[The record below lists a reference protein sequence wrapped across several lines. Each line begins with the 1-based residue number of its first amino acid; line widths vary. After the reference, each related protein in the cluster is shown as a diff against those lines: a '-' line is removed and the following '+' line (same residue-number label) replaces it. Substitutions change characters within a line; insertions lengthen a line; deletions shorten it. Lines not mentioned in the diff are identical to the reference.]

1 MSFNSALI
9 YPANQFPNYAK
20 KKLLIK
26 KPSKII
32 NLILNKTQ
40 ASSSSFQNN
49 SKVVSKIFLS
59 KKEHSLKGINLKYKI
74 PLSKDNT
81 TKFLTK
87 EKILLKSNSENKN
100 VLENYISK
108 IYEHKRTKNNSF
120 CVMNYNSKLN
130 HESLNEQKNETFSKL
145 KIGKR
150 NHSSRNMSRK
160 NSFGHIYKMNK
171 MDKNNNIGRNI
182 IRQNKKIKLNQS
194 YVIKNKTTFIPKF
207 KNKINLSFYENQQKK
222 QKIINHKY
230 HMIDNKANE
239 STNTYSIK
247 NFTVADKENI
257 NFNSNNNSNK
267 NEISA
272 VNISVNLSLNK
283 FKNNKN
289 LKKKIKLPFSPSN
302 KKEIYKQIKNK
313 KCFIRNNKNEINI
326 PYNKK
331 NKLTRQNSYYNF
343 NSNNLNSIKN
353 RRMINNT
360 TREDASSL
368 IDIDMTKKNNSIYYF
383 DSVSRSNANNNSFSN
398 SNANPEY
405 NIVKEN
411 NLNYI
416 QSNES
421 NKGVEMNH
429 FKIVALIQENKNLL
443 EKFEKNI

>member
-9 YPANQFPNYAK
+9 YPANQFPNYTK

-26 KPSKII
+26 NPSKII
-32 NLILNKTQ
+32 NLILNKSHTG
-40 ASSSSFQNN
+40 SSSFQNN
-49 SKVVSKIFLS
+49 NKVVSKIFSS

-87 EKILLKSNSENKN
+87 EKILLKSNSENKK
-100 VLENYISK
+100 VLENYITK

-130 HESLNEQKNETFSKL
+130 HESLNEQKNETFTKL
-145 KIGKR
+145 RIGKK
-150 NHSSRNMSRK
+150 NHSSRNISRK
-160 NSFGHIYKMNK
+160 NSIGSLNK
-171 MDKNNNIGRNI
+171 MSKLEKKNNIGRNI
-182 IRQNKKIKLNQS
+182 IRQNKKMKLNQS

-207 KNKINLSFYENQQKK
+207 KNKINLSFYESQQKR
-222 QKIINHKY
+222 QKNINHKY
-230 HMIDNKANE
+230 HMVDNKANE
-239 STNTYSIK
+239 NTCIYSIK
-247 NFTVADKENI
+247 HATEADKENI
-257 NFNSNNNSNK
+257 NLNSNINK
-267 NEISA
+267 TDINDVSE
-272 VNISVNLSLNK
+272 NLSLNK

-289 LKKKIKLPFSPSN
+289 LKKKIKLPFSPNSN
-302 KKEIYKQIKNK
+302 KKEIFKQIKSK

-343 NSNNLNSIKN
+343 NSNNSNSIKN

-368 IDIDMTKKNNSIYYF
+368 YDIDMSKKNNSIYYF
-383 DSVSRSNANNNSFSN
+383 DSATRTNANNNSFSN
-398 SNANPEY
+398 SNVNPEL

-416 QSNES
+416 HSNES
-421 NKGVEMNH
+421 NIGVEMNH

-443 EKFEKNI
+443 EKFEKKI

>member
-9 YPANQFPNYAK
+9 YPSNQFPNYTK

-26 KPSKII
+26 NPSKII
-32 NLILNKTQ
+32 NLILNKSHTG
-40 ASSSSFQNN
+40 SSSFQNN

-87 EKILLKSNSENKN
+87 EKILLKSNSENKK
-100 VLENYISK
+100 VLENTISK
-108 IYEHKRTKNNSF
+108 IYEHKRAANNSF
-120 CVMNYNSKLN
+120 CVMNFYSKLN
-130 HESLNEQKNETFSKL
+130 HESLNEQKNETFTKL

-150 NHSSRNMSRK
+150 NHSSRNISRK
-160 NSFGHIYKMNK
+160 NSFGNINK
-171 MDKNNNIGRNI
+171 MSKMEKSNNLGRNI
-182 IRQNKKIKLNQS
+182 IKHNPKIKLNQS

-207 KNKINLSFYENQQKK
+207 KNKINLSFYENQQKR
-222 QKIINHKY
+222 QKNINHKF
-230 HMIDNKANE
+230 HMVENKANE
-239 STNTYSIK
+239 STCIYNLK
-247 NFTVADKENI
+247 HATVADKENMNI
-257 NFNSNNNSNK
+257 NSNINK
-267 NEISA
+267 TDINA
-272 VNISVNLSLNK
+272 VNVSENLSLNK

-289 LKKKIKLPFSPSN
+289 LKKKIKLPFSPSSN
-302 KKEIYKQIKNK
+302 KKEIFKQIKNK

-343 NSNNLNSIKN
+343 NTNNLNSIKN

-368 IDIDMTKKNNSIYYF
+368 IDSEMTKKNNSIYYF
-383 DSVSRSNANNNSFSN
+383 DSVTRTNANNNSFSN
-398 SNANPEY
+398 SNMKSEL

-411 NLNYI
+411 NLNFL
-416 QSNES
+416 QSNET

-443 EKFEKNI
+443 EKFEKKI

>member
-9 YPANQFPNYAK
+9 YPANKFPNYTK

-26 KPSKII
+26 NPSKII
-32 NLILNKTQ
+32 NLILNKSH
-40 ASSSSFQNN
+40 AGSSSFQNN
-49 SKVVSKIFLS
+49 NKVVSKIFLS

-100 VLENYISK
+100 VLENYITK

-120 CVMNYNSKLN
+120 CVMNYNSKLT
-130 HESLNEQKNETFSKL
+130 HESLNEQKNETFTKL

-150 NHSSRNMSRK
+150 NHSSRNISRK
-160 NSFGHIYKMNK
+160 NSIGSSKK
-171 MDKNNNIGRNI
+171 EKSNNLGRNI
-182 IRQNKKIKLNQS
+182 VRQNKKIKLNQS

-207 KNKINLSFYENQQKK
+207 KNKINLNFYESQQKR
-222 QKIINHKY
+222 QKNINHNF
-230 HMIDNKANE
+230 HLIDNKTNE
-239 STNTYSIK
+239 STCIYSLK
-247 NFTVADKENI
+247 HATVVDKENMNI
-257 NFNSNNNSNK
+257 NSNINK
-267 NEISA
+267 TEINA
-272 VNISVNLSLNK
+272 VNMSENLSLNK
-283 FKNNKN
+283 FRNNKN
-289 LKKKIKLPFSPSN
+289 LKKKIKLPFSPNSN
-302 KKEIYKQIKNK
+302 KKQIFKQIKSK
-313 KCFIRNNKNEINI
+313 KCFVRNNKNEINI

-383 DSVSRSNANNNSFSN
+383 DSVTRTNVNNNSFSN
-398 SNANPEY
+398 SNANPEL

-411 NLNYI
+411 NLNYLK
-416 QSNES
+416 SNES

-429 FKIVALIQENKNLL
+429 FKIVALIQENKNQL
-443 EKFEKNI
+443 EKFEKKI

>member
-9 YPANQFPNYAK
+9 YPSNQFPNYTK

-26 KPSKII
+26 NPSKII
-32 NLILNKTQ
+32 NLILNK
-40 ASSSSFQNN
+40 SHIGSSSFQNN
-49 SKVVSKIFLS
+49 NKVVSKIFLT

-100 VLENYISK
+100 VLENYINK
-108 IYEHKRTKNNSF
+108 IYEHKKTKNNSF
-120 CVMNYNSKLN
+120 CLMNYNSNLN
-130 HESLNEQKNETFSKL
+130 HESLNEQKNETFTKL
-145 KIGKR
+145 KISKK
-150 NHSSRNMSRK
+150 NHSSRNLSRK
-160 NSFGHIYKMNK
+160 NSFGNINK
-171 MDKNNNIGRNI
+171 FSKVEKNNNLGRNI

-194 YVIKNKTTFIPKF
+194 YVSKNKTTFIPKF
-207 KNKINLSFYENQQKK
+207 KNKINLSFYENQRKRQKN
-222 QKIINHKY
+222 INHKY

-239 STNTYSIK
+239 SSYTYSIK
-247 NFTVADKENI
+247 HITMADKENI
-257 NFNSNNNSNK
+257 NSNINK
-267 NEISA
+267 PDIIA
-272 VNISVNLSLNK
+272 VNISENLSLNK

-289 LKKKIKLPFSPSN
+289 LKKKIKLPFSPNSN
-302 KKEIYKQIKNK
+302 KKEIFKQIKNK

-353 RRMINNT
+353 RKMINNT

-383 DSVSRSNANNNSFSN
+383 DSVIGTNVNNNSFSN
-398 SNANPEY
+398 LNANPEL

-411 NLNYI
+411 NLNYLHN
-416 QSNES
+416 NET
-421 NKGVEMNH
+421 NNGVEMNH
-429 FKIVALIQENKNLL
+429 FKIVALIQENKNSL
-443 EKFEKNI
+443 EKFEKKI

>member
-9 YPANQFPNYAK
+9 YPSNQFPNYTK

-26 KPSKII
+26 NPSKII
-32 NLILNKTQ
+32 NLILNKSHTG
-40 ASSSSFQNN
+40 SSSFQNN
-49 SKVVSKIFLS
+49 NKVVSKIFLT

-100 VLENYISK
+100 ALENYINK
-108 IYEHKRTKNNSF
+108 IYEHKKTKNNSF
-120 CVMNYNSKLN
+120 CLMNYNSKLN
-130 HESLNEQKNETFSKL
+130 HESLNEQKNETFTKL

-150 NHSSRNMSRK
+150 NHSSRNISRK
-160 NSFGHIYKMNK
+160 NSFGNINKLGKME
-171 MDKNNNIGRNI
+171 KNNNLGRNI

-194 YVIKNKTTFIPKF
+194 YVSKNKTTFIPKF
-207 KNKINLSFYENQQKK
+207 KNKINLSFYENQQKR
-222 QKIINHKY
+222 QKNINHKY

-239 STNTYSIK
+239 SSYTYSIK
-247 NFTVADKENI
+247 HFTMADKENI
-257 NFNSNNNSNK
+257 NSNINK
-267 NEISA
+267 TDIIA
-272 VNISVNLSLNK
+272 VNISENLSYNK

-289 LKKKIKLPFSPSN
+289 LKKKIKLPFSPNSN
-302 KKEIYKQIKNK
+302 KKEIFKQIKNK
-313 KCFIRNNKNEINI
+313 KCFMRNNKNEINI

-383 DSVSRSNANNNSFSN
+383 DSATRTNANNNSFSN
-398 SNANPEY
+398 LNSNPEL

-411 NLNYI
+411 NLNYLHN
-416 QSNES
+416 NET
-421 NKGVEMNH
+421 NYGVEMNH
-429 FKIVALIQENKNLL
+429 FKIVALIQENKYLL
-443 EKFEKNI
+443 EKFEKKI

>member
-9 YPANQFPNYAK
+9 YPSNQFPNYTK

-26 KPSKII
+26 NPSKII
-32 NLILNKTQ
+32 NLILNK
-40 ASSSSFQNN
+40 SHIGSSSFQNN
-49 SKVVSKIFLS
+49 NKVVSKIFLS
-59 KKEHSLKGINLKYKI
+59 KKEHYLKGINLKYKI

-100 VLENYISK
+100 VLENYINK

-120 CVMNYNSKLN
+120 CVMNYNPKIN
-130 HESLNEQKNETFSKL
+130 HESLTEQKNETFTKL
-145 KIGKR
+145 KFGKR
-150 NHSSRNMSRK
+150 NHSSRNISRK
-160 NSFGHIYKMNK
+160 NSIGNVNK
-171 MDKNNNIGRNI
+171 LNKLEKNNNLGRNI

-207 KNKINLSFYENQQKK
+207 KNKINLSFYENQQKR
-222 QKIINHKY
+222 QKNINHKY

-239 STNTYSIK
+239 STCTYSIK
-247 NFTVADKENI
+247 NVTMVDKENI
-257 NFNSNNNSNK
+257 NINSNINK
-267 NEISA
+267 TDINV
-272 VNISVNLSLNK
+272 VNISENISLNK
-283 FKNNKN
+283 YKNNKN
-289 LKKKIKLPFSPSN
+289 LKKKIKLPFSPNIN
-302 KKEIYKQIKNK
+302 KKEIFKQIKNK

-343 NSNNLNSIKN
+343 NSNKLNSIKN

-383 DSVSRSNANNNSFSN
+383 DSVTRTNANNNSFSN
-398 SNANPEY
+398 SNVNPEL

-416 QSNES
+416 HRNES
-421 NKGVEMNH
+421 NIGVEMNH

-443 EKFEKNI
+443 EKFEKKI